1 MGTPCNPSLAKG
13 RPLWPAV
20 VSSLLAGAAGIW
32 IGHHVGRRR
41 RPMPHL
47 LHAGEGKPK

>member
-1 MGTPCNPSLAKG
+1 MGAHSPSLTKG

-32 IGHHVGRRR
+32 LGHRIGRSR

-47 LHAGEGKPK
+47 LHASEEKSK